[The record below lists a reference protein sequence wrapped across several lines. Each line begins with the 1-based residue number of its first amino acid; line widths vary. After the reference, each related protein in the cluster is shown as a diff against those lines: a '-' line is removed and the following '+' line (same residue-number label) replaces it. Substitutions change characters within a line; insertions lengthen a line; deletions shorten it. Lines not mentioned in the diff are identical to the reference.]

1 MKEEE
6 RSEVFLDSAPWKP
19 GQHGTESTRSV
30 SYELRMRLWL
40 AAIGAILLLLCG
52 TLFHTWGID
61 NFTIFV
67 ALLTLGILWLFLAER
82 ALHRIVTPLQTL
94 TNVIAAIR
102 SEDFSFR
109 VRGARRGDAAGDL
122 AKEINLLSESLQ
134 AQKRDATEARALVDR
149 VLSTMDAP
157 VLAFA
162 EDGAL
167 AMVNRAARTAL
178 GLQLTD
184 IGCAAEELH
193 VESLLELEDSTL
205 MPQPPR
211 GLSGRWML
219 RRSAFRLQGRR
230 HLLVMLTEIGSALR
244 EEERQAWQRLIR
256 VLGHEINNSLA
267 PIKSIAGTLQLRL
280 TPETDSEN
288 NTSRDAQLRK
298 GLAIIEARADSL
310 NRFLQGYRKLSALP
324 TLQRQ
329 PIAVLAFMQQVTA
342 LDHGVPVTITESEDR
357 VALIDP
363 VLMEQAMI
371 NLLKNAAEATLE
383 RSTHEGSAARPIEVM
398 WRVAGDDLVIEI
410 RDYGLGVLNES
421 NLFVPFYTTKPEG
434 SGIGLLLTQHVVEA
448 HSGTIQLANHPSG
461 VGCIVSI
468 TVPA

>member
-19 GQHGTESTRSV
+19 GQSGTEASRSV

-40 AAIGAILLLLCG
+40 AAIGTILLVLCG
-52 TLFHTWGID
+52 TLFHTWGVD
-61 NFTIFV
+61 TFTNVI
-67 ALLTLGILWLFLAER
+67 ALLIFAVLWLILAER
-82 ALHRIVTPLQTL
+82 TLHRIVTPLQTL

-122 AKEINLLSESLQ
+122 AMEINLLSESLQ

-184 IGCAAEELH
+184 MGSSAEALG
-193 VESLLELEDSTL
+193 VESLLELEDGTL

-211 GLSGRWML
+211 GLAGRWML

-230 HLLVMLTEIGSALR
+230 HWLVMLTEIGSALR

-280 TPETDSEN
+280 APETDTEISS
-288 NTSRDAQLRK
+288 SRDAQLRK
-298 GLAIIEARADSL
+298 GLAIIESRADSL

-324 TLQRQ
+324 ALQRQ
-329 PIAVLAFMQQVTA
+329 PVAIFPFMQQVTA
-342 LDHGVPVTITESEDR
+342 LDHGAPVTIFESENH

-383 RSTHEGSAARPIEVM
+383 RSVQEGSAVRPIEVM
-398 WRVAGDDLVIEI
+398 WRVAGNDLVIEI

-421 NLFVPFYTTKPEG
+421 NLFVPFYTTKPQG
-434 SGIGLLLTQHVVEA
+434 SGIGLLLTQHIVEA
-448 HSGTIQLANHPSG
+448 HGGTVQLGNHPSG
-461 VGCIVSI
+461 EGCLVSI

>member
-6 RSEVFLDSAPWKP
+6 PLEIFLDAPAKKS
-19 GQHGTESTRSV
+19 GRGETSSSDGV

-40 AAIGAILLLLCG
+40 GLLGATILGLTAALLHVTQVDGFTSVTILLVL
-52 TLFHTWGID
+52 
-61 NFTIFV
+61 TIVWF
-67 ALLTLGILWLFLAER
+67 FLAER
-82 ALHRIVTPLQTL
+82 AFRRIVTPLQTL

-102 SEDFSFR
+102 AEDFSFR

-122 AKEINLLSESLQ
+122 AMEINLLSESLQ
-134 AQKRDATEARALVDR
+134 RQKRDATEARALVDR

-162 EDGAL
+162 EDGHL
-167 AMVNRAARTAL
+167 AMVNRAAQATLHLTTKNL
-178 GLQLTD
+178 GD
-184 IGCAAEELH
+184 SA
-193 VESLLELEDSTL
+193 ESLAVQSLLDAEDGVL

-211 GLSGRWML
+211 NLTGRWML

-267 PIKSIAGTLQLRL
+267 PIKSIAGTLQSRVTDD
-280 TPETDSEN
+280 TP
-288 NTSRDAQLRK
+288 RDAQLRK
-298 GLAIIEARADSL
+298 GLTVIESRADAL
-310 NRFLQGYRKLSALP
+310 NRFLQGYRQLSALP
-324 TLQRQ
+324 AAQ
-329 PIAVLAFMQQVTA
+329 PQPVSIQHVLQQVAA
-342 LDHGVPVTITESEDR
+342 LDHGVPVTLTTDEDHT
-357 VALIDP
+357 VTLDP

-383 RSTHEGSAARPIEVM
+383 RAAQDAIAPHPIELHWSRTEQHVH
-398 WRVAGDDLVIEI
+398 IEI

-421 NLFVPFYTTKPEG
+421 NLFVPFYTTKPQG
-434 SGIGLLLTQHVVEA
+434 SGIGLLLTQHIAEA
-448 HSGTIQLANHPSG
+448 HGGTIQLTNHPSG
-461 VGCIVSI
+461 HGCIVRI
-468 TVPA
+468 TIPA